1 MSVNYIALSV
11 PIFFVLI
18 GIELLIARRQGIRVY
33 RFDDS
38 VTDMACGTGQQIVG
52 VFLKGLLFGGYAYLY
67 EHYRL
72 VTFAD
77 TSVVP
82 WLIAFF
88 GVDFAYYWWHRA
100 SHEVAF
106 MWAVHVVHHQSEDY
120 NLAVALRQAW
130 FSGLSSWIFYAPL
143 ALLGVPVI
151 PFVTIYAFSTL
162 YQYWIHT
169 RLLGTLGPV
178 EWVFN
183 TASHHRVHHGRDD
196 KYLDKNY
203 AATLIVWDRLFGSFK
218 KEEEEPKYGVVH
230 PYASWNPVWANF
242 ELWKQLAEKARSTP
256 RLADKIRVYLKPPGW
271 VPPGAAGEPHDVAAE
286 PRVRFVT
293 ETPRQLAV
301 YVAAHFVPVTAV
313 TVWLMSQTPGVMTR
327 MMVAAAVWVLV
338 TTVVW
343 GGMFERKA
351 WAFSL
356 ELVRLAAVAGAA
368 VGLWS
373 SGAAPMPV
381 CVAALA
387 AAVGSVVW
395 VLGLRPR
402 IGVAL
407 LAPLNRSR

>member
-1 MSVNYIALSV
+1 MSVNYIALAV

-18 GIELLIARRQGIRVY
+18 GIELVAARWRKVSVY

-38 VTDMACGTGQQIVG
+38 ITDTACGTGQQIVG

-77 TSVVP
+77 GSIVP

-88 GVDFAYYWWHRA
+88 GVDFAYYWWHRL

-106 MWAVHVVHHQSEDY
+106 MWAIHVVHHQSEDY

-130 FSGLSSWIFYAPL
+130 FSGLSSWVFYAPL
-143 ALLGVPVI
+143 AFLGVPVV

-169 RLLGTLGPV
+169 RLLGTLGPI

-196 KYLDKNY
+196 KYLDRNY
-203 AATLIVWDRLFGSFK
+203 AATLIVWDRLFGSFQ

-230 PYASWNPVWANF
+230 AYASWNPVWANF
-242 ELWKQLAEKARSTP
+242 ELWQQLWAKARGTP

-271 VPPGAAGEPHDVAAE
+271 VPPGAEVVAHDVASE
-286 PRVRFVT
+286 PRVRF
-293 ETPRQLAV
+293 ETRTPSGLAW
-301 YVAAHFVPVTAV
+301 YVAAHFVPATAA
-313 TVWLMSQTPGVMTR
+313 TVWLMSREPGSMTVVM
-327 MMVAAAVWVLV
+327 AAVAVLVLV
-338 TTVVW
+338 TTVAW
-343 GGMFERKA
+343 GAMFERKA
-351 WAFSL
+351 WGAGL
-356 ELVRLAAVAGAA
+356 ELARLALIVAGAVWLYGVGSAPAGAVVAVGALAAVSAMWLWMVRPGRVELVAG
-368 VGLWS
+368 
-373 SGAAPMPV
+373 GA
-381 CVAALA
+381 
-387 AAVGSVVW
+387 
-395 VLGLRPR
+395 
-402 IGVAL
+402 
-407 LAPLNRSR
+407 